1 MSLPVFQQ
9 VEVQASARL
18 HMGFYD
24 LQSNGR
30 FGSVGLALDAPET
43 HLILASGDAIGN
55 DREADAI
62 LARVCEALHINEP
75 VQVAVHRAIPR
86 HVGLGSG
93 TQLAMAMGAGL
104 NALLNLGLT
113 IQEIVQVAGRG
124 RRSGIGVATFAQ
136 GGFLVDAG
144 RGTDDAAPSV
154 MERLDFPEQWRVV
167 LVTDSAHIGVHG
179 SAEKQAFQVL
189 DPAIGNLREMI
200 FSRMLPA
207 FIRQDLP
214 AFGICMAELQAYNG
228 AYFSPVQGGQY
239 ASKDVEQVL
248 QWFKLQGVMCV
259 GQSSWGPT
267 GFAIVEDDAFAQH
280 LCSQSQ
286 SMLQHKPNI
295 SVSICRGRNHG
306 ALVRARQT
314 IQFRQGEE

>member
-1 MSLPVFQQ
+1 MSFPAFQQ
-9 VEVQASARL
+9 VEVQTSARL

-30 FGSVGLALDAPET
+30 FGSVGLALDAPDT
-43 HLILASGDAIGN
+43 QLVLAFNDALGN
-55 DREADAI
+55 DQEADAI
-62 LARVCEALHINEP
+62 LVRICEALHVNVP
-75 VQVAVHRAIPR
+75 LQVTVHRAIPR

-93 TQLAMAMGAGL
+93 TQLAMAIVAGL

-113 IQEIVQVAGRG
+113 AHEMVQAAERG
-124 RRSGIGVATFAQ
+124 RRSGIGVAAFVQ

-144 RGTDDAAPSV
+144 RGADDAAPSV
-154 MERLDFPEQWRVV
+154 MERLDFPGQWRIV

-179 SAEKQAFQVL
+179 VAEKQVFQTL
-189 DPAIGNLREMI
+189 NPAIGNLREMI

-207 FIRQDLP
+207 FRRQDLS

-239 ASKDVEQVL
+239 ASKEVEQVL
-248 QWFKLQGVMCV
+248 RELQSLGAACV

-267 GFAIVEDDAFAQH
+267 GFAIVENDVIAADLCKQAQQ
-280 LCSQSQ
+280 LFKNKS
-286 SMLQHKPNI
+286 NI
-295 SVSICRGRNHG
+295 GFSICRGRNHG
-306 ALVRARQT
+306 AVIQAR
-314 IQFRQGEE
+314 